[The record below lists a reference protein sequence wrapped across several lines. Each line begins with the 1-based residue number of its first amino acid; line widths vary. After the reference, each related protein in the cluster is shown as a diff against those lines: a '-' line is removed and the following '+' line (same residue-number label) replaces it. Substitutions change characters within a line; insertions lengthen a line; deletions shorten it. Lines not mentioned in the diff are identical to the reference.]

1 LIQDPQLARAVAS
14 ILQRSEKQQ
23 DLQKL
28 VGTFVD
34 VGILPQ
40 VDNINNQIIYGRRG
54 TGKTHILKV
63 LASKLRENS
72 GNVVAYID
80 ARTLGSSNQFT
91 DESVPLKLRCLTLF
105 RDIFVEIHAAL
116 LGYIVYQQDQN
127 AHAALGALD
136 ELSRVMLEP
145 VKRYST
151 EGLVTRDLGKAND
164 GSSSALSLSTTDG
177 AKLSVEGSSGRST
190 ESERTATFRVQEE
203 DKVIFPDLVNSLDSV
218 LTKAGATLYVL
229 LDEWSSVP
237 MDLQPYLAEFVRRGF
252 LPLANVVFKIG
263 SLEYRSNFSIRQ
275 ANGSIVGFELGADIS
290 TAVDIDDYYVYD
302 RNADRIANA
311 FADMLYKHL
320 SIDLPDNYLAGTY
333 NIRSGADL
341 ASRMFT
347 SRIAFEELVRASEG
361 VARDLINIF
370 NKAFFDAQ
378 KRGLTNIEKRAI
390 LEASRQWFE
399 QDKEDSLDDE
409 LRAVLKRIVEEVI
422 GHRRAR
428 SFMLARELE
437 RNSKIQRL
445 FDARVLHLMQRG
457 YADKDNP
464 GSRYNIYTLD
474 YGTYVDLINTSKQPE
489 MGLIER
495 TDKANTG
502 DMLTDAEGDQF
513 IVPFDDKRSI
523 RRIVL
528 TEEYLN

>member
-1 LIQDPQLARAVAS
+1 VIQDPQLAKAVAS

-105 RDIFVEIHAAL
+105 RDIFVEVHAAL

-164 GSSSALSLSTTDG
+164 GSSGALSLSTNEG
-177 AKLSVEGSSGRST
+177 AKFSVEGSSGRST

-252 LPLANVVFKIG
+252 LPLASVVFKIG

-275 ANGSIVGFELGADIS
+275 SSGSIVGFELGADIS

-320 SIDLPDNYLAGTY
+320 SIDLPDNYLAGNYTLSRAG
-333 NIRSGADL
+333 ISHPECSLAGLLLRSLCGHRKVL
-341 ASRMFT
+341 
-347 SRIAFEELVRASEG
+347 
-361 VARDLINIF
+361 
-370 NKAFFDAQ
+370 
-378 KRGLTNIEKRAI
+378 RAI
-390 LEASRQWFE
+390 
-399 QDKEDSLDDE
+399 
-409 LRAVLKRIVEEVI
+409 
-422 GHRRAR
+422 
-428 SFMLARELE
+428 
-437 RNSKIQRL
+437 
-445 FDARVLHLMQRG
+445 
-457 YADKDNP
+457 
-464 GSRYNIYTLD
+464 
-474 YGTYVDLINTSKQPE
+474 
-489 MGLIER
+489 
-495 TDKANTG
+495 
-502 DMLTDAEGDQF
+502 
-513 IVPFDDKRSI
+513 
-523 RRIVL
+523 
-528 TEEYLN
+528 

>member
-1 LIQDPQLARAVAS
+1 
-14 ILQRSEKQQ
+14 
-23 DLQKL
+23 
-28 VGTFVD
+28 
-34 VGILPQ
+34 
-40 VDNINNQIIYGRRG
+40 
-54 TGKTHILKV
+54 
-63 LASKLRENS
+63 
-72 GNVVAYID
+72 
-80 ARTLGSSNQFT
+80 
-91 DESVPLKLRCLTLF
+91 
-105 RDIFVEIHAAL
+105 
-116 LGYIVYQQDQN
+116 
-127 AHAALGALD
+127 
-136 ELSRVMLEP
+136 M
-145 VKRYST
+145 
-151 EGLVTRDLGKAND
+151 
-164 GSSSALSLSTTDG
+164 
-177 AKLSVEGSSGRST
+177 
-190 ESERTATFRVQEE
+190 
-203 DKVIFPDLVNSLDSV
+203 
-218 LTKAGATLYVL
+218 
-229 LDEWSSVP
+229 
-237 MDLQPYLAEFVRRGF
+237 
-252 LPLANVVFKIG
+252 
-263 SLEYRSNFSIRQ
+263 
-275 ANGSIVGFELGADIS
+275 
-290 TAVDIDDYYVYD
+290 
-302 RNADRIANA
+302 
-311 FADMLYKHL
+311 
-320 SIDLPDNYLAGTY
+320 
-333 NIRSGADL
+333 
-341 ASRMFT
+341 
-347 SRIAFEELVRASEG
+347 RASEG

-378 KRGLTNIEKRAI
+378 KRGLANIEKRAI

-495 TDKANTG
+495 TDKPNSG
-502 DMLTDAEGDQF
+502 DMPADEEADQF